1 MGQEPLKR
9 RLAAILAADVVGYS
23 RLMEVDDEQTLF
35 QLRRHRQEVFD
46 PAAARH
52 GGHIFKVMGDGFLV
66 EFGSVLGA
74 ARCAIEIQRGMLERN
89 EGVPEDRQFKF
100 RMGINLGDIIVDGDD
115 FYGDGVNMAVRLQ
128 SLARPGGIACSAA
141 VQHELRNKVDVQFLD
156 QGQKAVKNFANAV
169 HVYLASIENIAPV
182 VAAGGAGQ
190 PNRQTTD
197 KPSVA
202 VLPFAN
208 LSNDPE
214 QEFFSDG
221 VTEDIITDLSNVSGL
236 FVLSRNMVFA
246 YKNRAR
252 TLEHI
257 SRELGVAY
265 VVQGSVR
272 KSGNRVRINAELVE
286 GATDGHLW
294 AARYDRDINDIF
306 TVQDEITKTIVE
318 QLKVKLLP
326 DEKKAIEQAPT
337 ASVEAYTHYLRGREY
352 YHIASKANHLMA
364 RQSFSRA
371 LELDPSYARAYA
383 GIAVCDVRL
392 QSSYGFAI
400 GVDTILATAEKA
412 LVIDPNLAEAR
423 AAKAFALSLGERRSE
438 AAAEFELAVELDP
451 DCHEAHR
458 YYAEFCVTDG
468 KFDLAA
474 AHFIRA
480 LEIKPTDYGAPIM
493 LVSVFRSLGEVEKAE
508 SYARLGV
515 KKAEEELRLHP
526 ENANCACLGAT
537 VLAFLGQRE
546 EAIQWLSRSL
556 ATDPGDTNIQYNA
569 ACTYA
574 LLGEVDQAMELLE
587 RWVSQV
593 GAEMRLWFR
602 NDSDLDAIR
611 QHPRYEALIKLAGE
625 TELPTVDHPEDS
637 LAQQQAIQ

>member
-1 MGQEPLKR
+1 MANEPLKR

-23 RLMEVDDEQTLF
+23 RLMEVDEDQTLF
-35 QLRRHRQEVFD
+35 ELRQHRNELLG
-46 PAAARH
+46 PATSKH
-52 GGHIFKVMGDGFLV
+52 GGHIFKAMGDGFLV
-66 EFGSVLGA
+66 EFDSVLSA

-89 EGVPEDRQFKF
+89 AGVREDRQFKF
-100 RMGINLGDIIVDGDD
+100 RMGINLGDIIVEEND

-128 SLARPGGIACSAA
+128 DLAAPGGIACSAA
-141 VQHELRNKVDVQFLD
+141 VQHELRNKLDVQFVDHGL
-156 QGQKAVKNFANAV
+156 KAVKNIVQGV
-169 HVYLASIENIAPV
+169 HVYLASIDNIAPV
-182 VAAGGAGQ
+182 RAEDMSGQ
-190 PNRQTTD
+190 AKPPIAD

-236 FVLSRNMVFA
+236 FVLSRNTVFA

-257 SRELGVAY
+257 ARELGVAY

-272 KSGNRVRINAELVE
+272 KSGNRVRINAELIE

-306 TVQDEITKTIVE
+306 AVQDEITTTIVE

-326 DEKKAIEQAPT
+326 AEKEAIELAPT
-337 ASVEAYTHYLRGREY
+337 ANVEAYTYFLRGREY

-364 RQSFSRA
+364 RQNFARA
-371 LELDPSYARAYA
+371 IELDPSYARAYA

-400 GVDTILATAEKA
+400 DLDGILATAEKA
-412 LVIDPNLAEAR
+412 LAIDPSLAEAR
-423 AAKAFALSLGERRSE
+423 AARAFALSLGDRRSE
-438 AAAEFELAVELDP
+438 ADREFQEAIALDP

-458 YYAEFCVTDG
+458 YYAEFCVTAG
-468 KFDLAA
+468 EFEAA
-474 AHFIRA
+474 ATHFIRA

-493 LVSVFRSLGEVEKAE
+493 LVSVFRSLGQADKAE

-537 VLAFLGQRE
+537 VLAFLGERE
-546 EAIQWLSRSL
+546 AAMQWLAKSL

-569 ACTYA
+569 ACTYS
-574 LLGEVDQAMELLE
+574 LLGEIDQAIEVLE
-587 RWVSQV
+587 NWVSQV
-593 GAEMRLWFR
+593 GAEMRLWFK
-602 NDSDLDAIR
+602 NDSDLDPIR
-611 QHPRYEALIKLAGE
+611 QHPRYPNLVRLAG
-625 TELPTVDHPEDS
+625 
-637 LAQQQAIQ
+637 